1 MSADTDIDASTDLYG
16 KTISDLQSDIVI
28 SDEGAITGTLNYLTD
43 YTGFSEDT
51 DLQAG
56 NFLALHISTPVPA
69 TITVQLTGDEEAIVL
84 DDDGIAV
91 LRIAD
96 KDTQTLTVV
105 AANEVSTV
113 TQAYDLSGLT
123 CESAGGGG

>member
-1 MSADTDIDASTDLYG
+1 MTLSADADIDESTDLYG
-16 KTISDLQSDIVI
+16 KTVSDLQSDVVI
-28 SDEGAITGTLNYLTD
+28 SGEGAVTGTLNYLTD

-51 DLQAG
+51 DLQKG

-69 TITVQLTGDEEAIVL
+69 TITVQLTGDEEATEL

-105 AANEVSTV
+105 AANGVSTV
-113 TQAYDLSGLT
+113 TQEYDLSGLEV
-123 CESAGGGG
+123 ESNG